1 MVGVVANTGKPVPVP
16 VELPV
21 PPLATARVPASV
33 IAPDVAD
40 AGVSPVVPPAN
51 VVTPV
56 VDVSNVAEDGIVGEL
71 IVPAV
76 VFPDSVGVVR
86 VGEVPRTTLPD
97 PVEVVTPVPPLVTPS
112 VPVTPVVSG
121 RPVALVSVPDDG
133 VPRAPPEVSK
143 VELDGIVV
151 PLMLVAVAAPRLGV
165 VRLGEVERTTEPEPV
180 EVVAPVPPPLTA
192 NGRPPILLMS
202 VVTMQYQVPP

>member
-1 MVGVVANTGKPVPVP
+1 MIAGGRVAVGVASEKDVPLVVRTPPFVPALDRPVPPLPIGRVPVTPVVKGRPVTLVITPLAGVPSAGVTSVGDVERTVDPLP
-16 VELPV
+16 VELVTPV

-56 VDVSNVAEDGIVGEL
+56 VDVSNVAEEGIVVEL

-86 VGEVPRTTLPD
+86 VGDVLRTTEPE
-97 PVEVVTPVPPLVTPS
+97 PVEVVTPVPPLATAT
-112 VPVTPVVSG
+112 VPVTVVL
-121 RPVALVSVPDDG
+121 PKLTFCQP
-133 VPRAPPEVSK
+133 
-143 VELDGIVV
+143 
-151 PLMLVAVAAPRLGV
+151 
-165 VRLGEVERTTEPEPV
+165 T
-180 EVVAPVPPPLTA
+180 PPLI
-192 NGRPPILLMS
+192 GRAIR
-202 VVTMQYQVPP
+202 T